1 MHDLNLQT
9 PCFRRPYGFWLAGLS
24 ALLLATAAPAQTS
37 RQAED
42 GDAPVAA
49 TAQLT
54 LDDLRTFTDVFNQ
67 VRRNYVESV
76 DDKTLLESAIRGMLS
91 DLDPHSSYISGADYQ
106 DIQESSEGQYQG
118 IGVDVEPRADG
129 VTVIAVINDSP
140 ADRAGI
146 NPGDIFTAID
156 GEPIA
161 GENPGDAID
170 RLLGEAGTTVDL
182 VVLTPEGEE
191 RSMTLRRELLQI
203 PTMRFELLDLSWGY
217 FHLSIFNK
225 DSAHDLTATLDSV
238 AADGIAL
245 RGIVID
251 LRDNPGGVLQ
261 GAVEMADGFLD
272 DGLIVSTRG
281 RNSAMQMEFG
291 AHPGQWLTD
300 IPLLVLVDRGT
311 ASASEVFA
319 GALQDHGRA
328 LIVGERTFGKG
339 SVQSV
344 LPLRNGNGIKLTTA
358 RYYTPSGRSIQA
370 EGIRPDIAY
379 EAGGVANPDTE
390 RVREADLDRHLD
402 KGSAAGMQAPDPAT
416 APVAAELLEEALR
429 VLEEAEILVPP
440 GVAEDT
446 LQDTGPP

>member
-370 EGIRPDIAY
+370 QGIRPDVLY
-379 EAGGVANPDTE
+379 EGGGAANPQRD
-390 RVREADLDRHLD
+390 RIREADLERHLD
-402 KGSAAGMQAPDPAT
+402 RDPEAGEDPAGT
-416 APVAAELLEEALR
+416 AEAQSPDYLEEALQ
-429 VLEEAEILVPP
+429 VLEEADILVAARTPSDQPP
-440 GVAEDT
+440 GV
-446 LQDTGPP
+446 GPP